1 MRGISYWGSAKDNL
15 YRFNPAYAGNIT
27 GTVPASRI
35 RKVQPRVC
43 GEYII
48 NHLSIRHPLGS
59 TPRMRGIFSSER
71 IINRRTRFNPAY
83 AGNMHPQSAPLTASK
98 VQPRV
103 CGEYLRLYMANCK
116 YLGSTP
122 RMRGICNE
130 PFLQI
135 FVSMVQPRV
144 CGEYT
149 KKIMK

>member
-103 CGEYLRLYMANCK
+103 CGEYQTAYQRRYRRV
-116 YLGSTP
+116 GSTP
-122 RMRGICNE
+122 RMRGILHAGILSLRPLGFN
-130 PFLQI
+130 PAYAGNILKR
-135 FVSMVQPRV
+135 S
-144 CGEYT
+144 
-149 KKIMK
+149 